1 MADHSKEFTNS
12 GHSKKPTL
20 EVDRL
25 KPRHLKRK
33 SDSSSSEID
42 QQQTEAKV
50 SKNEVKTEYRKLR
63 KLVPA
68 LHERKDITK
77 VEIIEETIRYIDA
90 LHHQLASRLHTDSD
104 RSQGN
109 SSTSSGNHSTAASS
123 RREGEPLRSIDSSCG
138 DATVSRTDHP
148 STQPDA
154 SPSTASHSGDDTKAL
169 KEAVENIQKL
179 FSIHLLQQEN
189 GDNEDSTDEDGEQP
203 NQSGGSG

>member
-1 MADHSKEFTNS
+1 M
-12 GHSKKPTL
+12 
-20 EVDRL
+20 DRL

-104 RSQGN
+104 RSQG
-109 SSTSSGNHSTAASS
+109 STFTSSGNHNTAASS
-123 RREGEPLRSIDSSCG
+123 RREGKVVLCSTEVFDS
-138 DATVSRTDHP
+138 
-148 STQPDA
+148 
-154 SPSTASHSGDDTKAL
+154 L
-169 KEAVENIQKL
+169 
-179 FSIHLLQQEN
+179 
-189 GDNEDSTDEDGEQP
+189 
-203 NQSGGSG
+203 

>member
-1 MADHSKEFTNS
+1 M
-12 GHSKKPTL
+12 
-20 EVDRL
+20 DRL

-109 SSTSSGNHSTAASS
+109 TSTSSGNHNTAASS
-123 RREGEPLRSIDSSCG
+123 RREGKILLC
-138 DATVSRTDHP
+138 
-148 STQPDA
+148 ST
-154 SPSTASHSGDDTKAL
+154 
-169 KEAVENIQKL
+169 
-179 FSIHLLQQEN
+179 
-189 GDNEDSTDEDGEQP
+189 EDLIPGELIIFE
-203 NQSGGSG
+203 S